1 MTMKDKIKE
10 YSIDEKTYKSLQ
22 IQFHHEY
29 VYNMVLAKL
38 LAELENKQYLCS
50 KLINK

>member
-1 MTMKDKIKE
+1 MSKERKKIH

-38 LAELENKQYLCS
+38 LAELKNK
-50 KLINK
+50 